1 MRICYSFRAPSSN
14 HRPVHPEIQK
24 RALAQTFSFTKFVPS
39 GASRSTFPISYHPA
53 PNGPAMA
60 SKFSSQATTL
70 RASPSFIA
78 SSGMPAASRKSV
90 SAPTSSSANRHRK
103 KYYREVQCPLRGPL
117 ALSCPVRSPAGYT
130 LKMATPPLPAHP
142 RQVSILVL
150 DNDPAGSSALR
161 QILDAEGWRVRVIPD
176 VKLLLS
182 ELKTA
187 EWSLV
192 IANVSQVPIEGPIF
206 AILRDLSAV
215 APEDGG
221 RLRVLYLVPSMT
233 GSQYVHALEANRLPY
248 VVRPYHLHDFLEK
261 VSDLLVEV
269 KAIDVALRQVRH
281 EFGGLRKKKK
291 EAGRTNSMFAS
302 RDAYSSYT
310 EEELAEYERQEG
322 ELSKN
327 KRRGPRTN
335 LGDPNR

>member
-1 MRICYSFRAPSSN
+1 
-14 HRPVHPEIQK
+14 
-24 RALAQTFSFTKFVPS
+24 
-39 GASRSTFPISYHPA
+39 
-53 PNGPAMA
+53 
-60 SKFSSQATTL
+60 
-70 RASPSFIA
+70 
-78 SSGMPAASRKSV
+78 
-90 SAPTSSSANRHRK
+90 
-103 KYYREVQCPLRGPL
+103 
-117 ALSCPVRSPAGYT
+117 
-130 LKMATPPLPAHP
+130 MATPPQPVPP

-150 DNDPAGSSALR
+150 DNDPTGSAALR

-176 VKLLLS
+176 EKLLLS
-182 ELKTA
+182 ELKSA

-192 IANVSQVPIEGPIF
+192 IANITQIHPEGPIF
-206 AILRDLSAV
+206 AILRELASV
-215 APEDGG
+215 SPEDGG

-233 GSQYVHALEANRLPY
+233 GSQHVHALEASRMPY

-310 EEELAEYERQEG
+310 EEELAEYERQES
-322 ELSKN
+322 ELNKN